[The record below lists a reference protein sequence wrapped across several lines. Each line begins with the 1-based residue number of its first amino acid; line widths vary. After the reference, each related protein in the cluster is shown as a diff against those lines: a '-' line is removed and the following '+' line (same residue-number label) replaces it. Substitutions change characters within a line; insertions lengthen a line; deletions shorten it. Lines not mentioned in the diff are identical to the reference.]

1 MNVLVNVP
9 ENIDFYSGYVHVHVY
24 EHVHVEF
31 CLASLENLGVH
42 ATIPSHASVAHLSF
56 TKRRAYRSNDA
67 TEDSSSSSENP
78 SSVVR
83 RHGALT
89 TGS

>member
-31 CLASLENLGVH
+31 CLASLGSGAIAPFL
-42 ATIPSHASVAHLSF
+42 AKPSVSEVLHHFQSSFKRTAHSLLI
-56 TKRRAYRSNDA
+56 D
-67 TEDSSSSSENP
+67 
-78 SSVVR
+78 
-83 RHGALT
+83 L
-89 TGS
+89 